1 MDEQIYISICHSD
14 GGIRLFRETVRCLN
28 TPPYVKFYI
37 NYENFLLA
45 VASDKSKSQKTH
57 RIPKNL
63 YVENGRMVVY
73 SKRFCDVL
81 YGEMGWDKNFLYRI
95 PGKMMKEENA
105 AYFELKKAVILKQ
118 R

>member
-37 NYENFLLA
+37 NYEKFLLA
-45 VASDKSKSQKTH
+45 VVSENSKSQKTH

-73 SKRFCDVL
+73 SKRLCDVL
-81 YGEMGWDKNFLYRI
+81 YREMKWDKTIRYRV
-95 PGKMMKEENA
+95 PGKMMLEDNA
-105 AYFELKKAVILKQ
+105 AYFELKKAEILK
-118 R
+118 